1 MPEQKQT
8 FAPQTRTFDLV
19 ESALNEE
26 SRTFSI
32 TFSSETEEVMR
43 DYGIEILS
51 HDPKDVDLSRLNN
64 GAPFLMDHIVS
75 DQRGVVEGAKLS
87 RDKKGEADIRL
98 SENDRGEELYRD
110 MKSRIRTKISVGYQT
125 TGATYLGK
133 NAAGI
138 DMFRISWKPF
148 ELSSVSVAA
157 DDSVGVRSAE
167 SIFGTRAA
175 SLSTQIAMSKPAEK
189 QERAAEQA
197 PEVTPVA
204 PVAENKPAVESRSL
218 PVEPKV
224 SQADLDKR
232 AQEIAA
238 LEVDRREEIRA
249 IGSSLEL
256 EQSVIKEAINGK
268 TSVDDFKRAM
278 FDQLAEKNKAFSVP
292 RQSESVSEL
301 QSGSRAATLTAWSKS
316 AKAALGERGNK
327 LEVPDYS
334 KTLTVEGRD
343 YVGGTGT
350 TFHRSL
356 SGALTLI
363 DVAKIDAGIGAPI
376 IDQTTNHAPE
386 IAQFPVDVISGA
398 SVNVSVLTGVPTI
411 TFRNANE
418 GSSSKKGT
426 FTDYLVQT
434 QVIEEPIQVD
444 IQGVLNASRDPGRVL
459 EAEAMAVTKAVFSH
473 VCHQSWYGGTTQA
486 TADAKAPAG
495 LIAQSN
501 SASTHVVDATGST
514 ALSSAFFLELG
525 TGMCDHV
532 YGNDT
537 TLNMG
542 AGWMEETVVDAGGLK
557 LRALVNFL
565 SGRVAPRLANKNSL
579 VRIKNLGT
587 DSGKGLT
594 DILMAQALRKAR
606 ELGSNP
612 NAIFMTYRSGEQLQL
627 SRTATTPNGAP
638 VPWPDSYM
646 GIPIYYSNNIS
657 NAETV

>member
-8 FAPQTRTFDLV
+8 FAPQTRSFDLDRASINEDSRTVDLVFSTETAEVERWFGVEILDHSPKSVRLGRLQNKAPLLCDHDSRGQIGVV
-19 ESALNEE
+19 ESASLQG
-26 SRTFSI
+26 RQGIATVRFSKSK
-32 TFSSETEEVMR
+32 T
-43 DYGIEILS
+43 
-51 HDPKDVDLSRLNN
+51 
-64 GAPFLMDHIVS
+64 
-75 DQRGVVEGAKLS
+75 
-87 RDKKGEADIRL
+87 
-98 SENDRGEELYRD
+98 GEEAFQDVRD
-110 MKSRIRTKISVGYQT
+110 GIKTKVSVGYRVHGIVMENQKD
-125 TGATYLGK
+125 GLETYRVTDWEPFEISIVSIPADDG
-133 NAAGI
+133 AGI
-138 DMFRISWKPF
+138 R
-148 ELSSVSVAA
+148 A
-157 DDSVGVRSAE
+157 DE

-175 SLSTQIAMSKPAEK
+175 SLSTTIAMSKPAEK
-189 QERAAEQA
+189 QERADEQA
-197 PEVTPVA
+197 PVVTPVA
-204 PVAENKPAVESRSL
+204 PVADKAPVVESRSL
-218 PVEPKV
+218 PVEPKA

-232 AQEIAA
+232 AQEIAS

-256 EQSVIKEAINGK
+256 DQAIIKEAINGK

-292 RQSESVSEL
+292 RQSENVSEL

-343 YVGGTGT
+343 YVGGTGN

-525 TGMCDHV
+525 TGSCDHV

-542 AGWMEETVVDAGGLK
+542 AGWMEESVVDAGGLK
-557 LRALVNFL
+557 LRALVNYL
-565 SGRVAPRLANKNSL
+565 SGRVAPRLANKNCL

-606 ELGSNP
+606 QLGSNP

-627 SRTATTPNGAP
+627 SRTATTTTGTP
-638 VPWPDSYM
+638 VPWPDNYM

-657 NAETV
+657 EAETV